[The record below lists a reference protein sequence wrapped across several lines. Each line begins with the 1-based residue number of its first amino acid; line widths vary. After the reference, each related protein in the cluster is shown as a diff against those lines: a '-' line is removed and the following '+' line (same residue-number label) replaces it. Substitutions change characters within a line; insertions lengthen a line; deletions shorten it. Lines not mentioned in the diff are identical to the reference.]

1 MRTRFRA
8 LFAAIVVALVLI
20 APGWSDSATA
30 ADTKS
35 SNPMCNLPAP
45 MRPPS
50 CLIESGINKG
60 KEEVKEAAV
69 EIAGDAASKWLQ
81 KLAEESQATAGAFM
95 TETLTWWTRYPSAS
109 PTERGSAEPRGT
121 VAWMQSHLSYLTSLI
136 AVCGVVVAGVM
147 VAMYQARGL
156 EILAGGMGRFLVGW
170 WIAIPGMGLLIAGGD
185 SLGRW
190 FLDSVDKQ
198 ALGKQLIEVTTS
210 DEALAGNFATGGSG
224 TILAALLIGIVATI
238 AALVQ
243 LFLSV
248 LRDGLVLIVAGTLS
262 LAAAVSFFKWG
273 KPWFDKALAWGIALI
288 LYKPIACLI
297 YAAALV
303 QFAGA
308 EGLRGALSGL
318 ALLVASVLALPALL
332 RLTTPAAAAVTSGG
346 GGMGGAGL
354 LASGMRAG
362 GPSGAVPVS
371 STPSYAR
378 STGAA
383 TGPATMTQGPG
394 PNGRTQSYEPS
405 GAARAGAKTGTGPA
419 ASRAATATGTK
430 TAAGAA
436 GGPLGAAAVVAAD
449 AGRKTGAA
457 IKRGVQH
464 GTEDGGGAGPS
475 GATK

>member
-1 MRTRFRA
+1 MTRSLRWIARF
-8 LFAAIVVALVLI
+8 LLAAFFI
-20 APGWSDSATA
+20 AMGSASLMPTSPASA
-30 ADTKS
+30 ADVCDIPGVSMTG
-35 SNPMCNLPAP
+35 P
-45 MRPPS
+45 
-50 CLIESGINKG
+50 CLGDKAVEAG
-60 KEEVKEAAV
+60 KEKAKEAVGDVAS
-69 EIAGDAASKWLQ
+69 DAASKWLE

-109 PTERGSAEPRGT
+109 PTERGSMEPRGT

-136 AVCGVVVAGVM
+136 AVCGVVVSGVM

-185 SLGRW
+185 RLGRW

-198 ALGKQLIEVTTS
+198 ALGKQLIDVTTS
-210 DEALAGNFATGGSG
+210 DDAMVGNLASGQSG

-248 LRDGLVLIVAGTLS
+248 LRDGLVLVVAGTLS

-297 YAAALV
+297 YAASLV
-303 QFAGA
+303 EFSNA
-308 EGLRGALSGL
+308 EGLRGALSGV
-318 ALLVASVLALPALL
+318 ALLVATVLALPALL
-332 RLTTPAAAAVTSGG
+332 RLAAPAAAAVTSSG
-346 GGMGGAGL
+346 GGMGSAGL

-378 STGAA
+378 STGTP

-394 PNGRTQSYEPS
+394 PNGRTQSFEPS
-405 GAARAGAKTGTGPA
+405 GAARAGAKTSTRPA
-419 ASRAATATGTK
+419 ATGAATATGTK

-457 IKRGVQH
+457 IKRGVQQ